1 MLLYY
6 HYIQAQFAFIHDAV
20 LEVVVG
26 GTTEITSDL
35 FHIKVDNWR
44 QKNQITGRTPMQV
57 QFQVYHSLTSLTW
70 T

>member
-1 MLLYY
+1 M
-6 HYIQAQFAFIHDAV
+6 